1 MSNDLSTSITIF
13 AAQNAGGNGDAFIG
27 GLMAP
32 CAVATVFFL
41 VLILGIGLL
50 SWLFDA
56 ITDHDDYYG
65 P

>member
-1 MSNDLSTSITIF
+1 MHTTMILY
-13 AAQNAGGNGDAFIG
+13 AAQNAGGNCDAFIG
-27 GLMAP
+27 GLMSP

-56 ITDHDDYYG
+56 ITDHDDYYV

>member
-1 MSNDLSTSITIF
+1 MENNINTAVMLY

-32 CAVATVFFL
+32 GAVAAAFVL
-41 VLILGIGLL
+41 LLILGIGLL

-56 ITDHDDYYG
+56 ITDHDDYYV

>member
-1 MSNDLSTSITIF
+1 MSNELSTSITLF
-13 AAQNAGGNGDAFIG
+13 AAQNAGSNGDAFIG

-32 CAVATVFFL
+32 GAVAAAFVL
-41 VLILGIGLL
+41 LLILGIGLL

-56 ITDHDDYYG
+56 ITDHDDYYI